1 MTSTQRTRYDAARI
15 LAVWS
20 SNNSTTL
27 TECANALGI
36 NSQPARRLARLAF
49 VASLDAGNWRA
60 QRGEA
65 EAKLRTNWRTSDAR

>member
-1 MTSTQRTRYDAARI
+1 MTSAQRARYDAAHL

-27 TECANALGI
+27 TECAEALGI

-65 EAKLRTNWRTSDAR
+65 EAKLRTNWRAK